1 MNIKDIYYVLKEDID
16 THMAEKYPDM
26 IYGVND
32 YYWDYGITTEYL
44 GEQEIFSLQKYLH
57 SIQLEFSTLFIV
69 ANRDQIS
76 QQIRKHINGVITC
89 NLSNLQYWYQTNP
102 ILLNLHTMLQKLL
115 LRLSVMEDH
124 QFTGTICKPKDLDY
138 EKINPNGIVG
148 INIFIKNDSSIRNG
162 LYNESPIRNKYRKLK
177 KEKSIIPANYFA
189 LLIFLLHKLEN
200 EQFYINESDNKQYL
214 TELNLY
220 LIQGEDFKSSIINL
234 DYINNRYTGKKR
246 KYNKDVKQ
254 LVDISK
260 VFGIKDQKGDRF
272 KKNMLTYVKEHSEC
286 DKLSRLIDEV
296 LKKPDSFFFKES

>member
-1 MNIKDIYYVLKEDID
+1 
-16 THMAEKYPDM
+16 M
-26 IYGVND
+26 ITQD
-32 YYWDYGITTEYL
+32 AFIT
-44 GEQEIFSLQKYLH
+44 G
-57 SIQLEFSTLFIV
+57 
-69 ANRDQIS
+69 R
-76 QQIRKHINGVITC
+76 
-89 NLSNLQYWYQTNP
+89 
-102 ILLNLHTMLQKLL
+102 ILI
-115 LRLSVMEDH
+115 
-124 QFTGTICKPKDLDY
+124 GTICKPKDLDY

-286 DKLSRLIDEV
+286 DKLSRLIDDV